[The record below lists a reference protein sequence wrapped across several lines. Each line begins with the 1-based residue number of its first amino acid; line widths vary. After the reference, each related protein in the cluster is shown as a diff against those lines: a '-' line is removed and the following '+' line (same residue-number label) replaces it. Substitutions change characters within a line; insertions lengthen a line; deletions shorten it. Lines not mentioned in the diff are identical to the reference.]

1 MHGQTADIRIC
12 LVCFSSVSRV
22 VVDRIREIFDRLV
35 SLYPFLSLY
44 SADSYMHVIKYEC
57 YAADLLSNSLEL
69 CCCFWPPLKHPANVV
84 IRHGRSFRKCS
95 FRKESV
101 QYVRHVDG
109 QRSLNSSS
117 DISGTSAPPQ
127 EEWLFLPPT
136 PGQPSTN
143 PNTTPSSTYNSPP
156 SGSTSSSASSPIVG
170 LELDADDE
178 PFTVYGIL
186 AMFASEYLTTALGMP
201 FEVGK
206 TLLQVEY
213 KPKPGVDD
221 GVEVEGVDYEAE
233 TDDADSVAGDQA
245 EGSRRRRDS
254 IEDSVREVS
263 C

>member
-1 MHGQTADIRIC
+1 
-12 LVCFSSVSRV
+12 
-22 VVDRIREIFDRLV
+22 
-35 SLYPFLSLY
+35 
-44 SADSYMHVIKYEC
+44 
-57 YAADLLSNSLEL
+57 
-69 CCCFWPPLKHPANVV
+69 VV
-84 IRHGRSFRKCS
+84 IRHGRPFRKCS
-95 FRKESV
+95 FCEESV
-101 QYVRHVDG
+101 QYVRNVDG

-117 DISGTSAPPQ
+117 DIIGTSAPPQ

-178 PFTVYGIL
+178 PFTVYGVL

-254 IEDSVREVS
+254 IEDSVR
-263 C
+263 